1 MKLRRSCGLVV
12 GSVVVK
18 ISHPQH
24 AVVVVVVVVVESPAL
39 ALALALALAG
49 AGCLVPCSSRLAA
62 RRRGLNCEF
71 ASSKA

>member
-1 MKLRRSCGLVV
+1 VKLRRSCGLVV

-24 AVVVVVVVVVESPAL
+24 AVVVVVGVESPAL

-62 RRRGLNCEF
+62 RRRELNCEF

>member
-24 AVVVVVVVVVESPAL
+24 AVVVVVVESPAL